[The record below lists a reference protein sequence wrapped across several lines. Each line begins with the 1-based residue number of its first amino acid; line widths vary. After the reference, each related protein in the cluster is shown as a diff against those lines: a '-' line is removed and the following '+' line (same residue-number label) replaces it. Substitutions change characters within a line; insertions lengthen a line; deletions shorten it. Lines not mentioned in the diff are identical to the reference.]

1 MGKIYGDEER
11 DVRVPD
17 LWETTGICAGTRRE
31 IDGTSLPVWEQ
42 GGTERAEQEGV
53 CSDDSSRTGDSVKS
67 RVAGWS
73 GTREQESLSGVW
85 VIRKRSIY
93 VRVIYTYKV

>member
-1 MGKIYGDEER
+1 MR
-11 DVRVPD
+11 
-17 LWETTGICAGTRRE
+17 
-31 IDGTSLPVWEQ
+31 EQ
-42 GGTERAEQEGV
+42 GGTERAEQERV

-73 GTREQESLSGVW
+73 GTRKQESLSGVW